1 MKKPLPFLL
10 CFGILPGS
18 ADLPAQTPTQQVQAA
33 YSTQDAL
40 KDALDLY
47 KLYFRSKGINIH
59 LYEGESLPAG
69 LQMLTRAIHPW
80 CARLRQLPPEQLR
93 QVCMLADA
101 ILWQK
106 EWIKDELMVE
116 HGIDTDRD
124 EMDIIHGFEKLAVE
138 AEWLRSIEK
147 SPERE
152 ALLREF
158 GGEATLDLPARLL
171 QERWAKDYKTAL
183 TFYKEFCAAACEAD
197 ETTALS
203 KLREQAEVLAYFQK
217 GGDLEM
223 IRINNLARTYVDFML
238 FDVEL
243 LPKIPKNQLTPA
255 RMQALEP
262 FFTALPALKS
272 LLLDTK

>member
-1 MKKPLPFLL
+1 
-10 CFGILPGS
+10 
-18 ADLPAQTPTQQVQAA
+18 
-33 YSTQDAL
+33 
-40 KDALDLY
+40 
-47 KLYFRSKGINIH
+47 
-59 LYEGESLPAG
+59 
-69 LQMLTRAIHPW
+69 
-80 CARLRQLPPEQLR
+80 
-93 QVCMLADA
+93 MLADA